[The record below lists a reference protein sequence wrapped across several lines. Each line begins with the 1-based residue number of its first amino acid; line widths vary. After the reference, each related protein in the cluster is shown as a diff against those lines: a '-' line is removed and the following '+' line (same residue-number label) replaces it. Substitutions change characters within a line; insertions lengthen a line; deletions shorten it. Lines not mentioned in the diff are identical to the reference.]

1 MKRYSTHFAIV
12 ILLIAVFTG
21 VIYFL
26 ISNYLFKLPISAT
39 TEGTRIDDL
48 FAGHYLV
55 ISFLF
60 SLVMTFL
67 FYSAVIFRRKP
78 GDQGDGEYMHGNTP
92 LEIAWTVAPLGL
104 VLVFAVWG
112 TGLLNDLVSDEN
124 YPDPIVIQVIGK
136 KWAWSYKYPEE
147 LGGYET
153 NTLYL
158 IKDRPV
164 KLEMEALDVIH
175 AFWVPEF
182 RVKQDLLPGRKTY
195 LRFTPNVETG
205 ETPFKVMCAEICG
218 TSHSYM
224 LSDVHVVGDQAAF
237 TEALDRATAL
247 PQDPL
252 ARGQLWYETYG
263 CNTCHSL
270 DGTLDNYAG
279 PTWFKLFGNVR
290 KMSDGTEIIGDEAY
304 IRNAIYAPNSQI
316 VEGYAPGVMPQ
327 NFQQQFEEKQA
338 QLKTELGQ
346 DIDIA
351 ADLIEFIKS
360 LK

>member
-1 MKRYSTHFAIV
+1 MKRNTTHLAIV
-12 ILLIAVFTG
+12 IFLIVVFTV
-21 VIYFL
+21 VIYL
-26 ISNYLFKLPISAT
+26 VISNFLFKLPLQAT
-39 TEGTRIDDL
+39 KEGVRIDNL
-48 FAGHYLV
+48 FSGHYWV

-60 SLVMTFL
+60 SLVTTFL
-67 FYSAVIFRRKP
+67 LYSTIVFRRKP
-78 GDQGDGEYMHGNTP
+78 GEEGDGDYVHGNTA
-92 LEIAWTVAPLGL
+92 LEIGWTIAPLGI
-104 VLVFAVWG
+104 VIVFAVWG
-112 TGLLNDLVSDEN
+112 TGLLNDLVADAN
-124 YPDPIVIQVIGK
+124 YPDPLVIEVTGK
-136 KWAWSYKYPEE
+136 KWAWSFKYPEE
-147 LGGYET
+147 MGGYET
-153 NTLYL
+153 NALYL

-175 AFWVPEF
+175 SFWVTEF

-195 LRFTPNVETG
+195 LRFTPNLETG
-205 ETPFKVMCAEICG
+205 DTPFKVLCAEICG

-224 LSDVHVVGDQAAF
+224 LADVHVLNDETTF
-237 TEALDRATAL
+237 TDALDKATAL

-252 ARGQLWYETYG
+252 ARAQLWYETYG

-279 PTWFKLFGNVR
+279 PTWFELYGQTR
-290 KMSDGTEIIGDEAY
+290 KMTDGTEIIADDEY
-304 IRNAIYAPNSQI
+304 IRSSIYAPNAQI

-338 QLKTELGQ
+338 QIKQELGQ
-346 DIDIA
+346 EIDIA